1 MKQVTGKN
9 KGTRKKAA
17 KKVVGKKKA
26 SKAKGPADFVEVRKE
41 IATLVRGSATKIA
54 MEVIKVALP
63 GQLAQTKYLFE
74 AVGLYPPT
82 AESQTPKIEDSLAFT
97 LLKRMGLPTE
107 PVIFEEDANP
117 ACWIDPGKPASSGG
131 AADVI
136 RDEQVEEKPV
146 EAESNEK
153 VADECAADKIS

>member
-54 MEVIKVALP
+54 MEVIKVALT

-107 PVIFEEDANP
+107 PVIFELLRRAGLDIVETMPMFAPP
-117 ACWIDPGKPASSGG
+117 APPPEPA
-131 AADVI
+131 
-136 RDEQVEEKPV
+136 
-146 EAESNEK
+146 
-153 VADECAADKIS
+153 VAS